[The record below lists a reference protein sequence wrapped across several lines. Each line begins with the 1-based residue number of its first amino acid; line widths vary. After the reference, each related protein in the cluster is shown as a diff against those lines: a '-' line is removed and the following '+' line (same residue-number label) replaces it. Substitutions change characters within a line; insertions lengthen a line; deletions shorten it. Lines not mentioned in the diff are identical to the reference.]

1 MAGQQA
7 KKKAAISSTVTKDRV
22 VPMEKIRN
30 IGIIAHID
38 AGKTTTTER
47 ILFETGKTYK
57 LGSVDEGTTVTDWME
72 QERERG
78 ITIVSAAIT
87 TFWDLQP
94 AGRQVSSVESGRY
107 RINIIDT
114 PGHIDF
120 TAEVER
126 SLRVLD
132 GAVMVFDGR
141 TGVESQSETVWRQA
155 DKYKVPRICIL
166 NKLNL
171 IGADFEKS
179 IESVRERLG
188 ANASP
193 VQIPMGLEHDLHGVV
208 DLISMKALTYEGI
221 ADNKLKES
229 EIPQEFKELAGKY
242 RNELI
247 EKVAEFDDE
256 TLAKYLEGKELDE
269 VDIKKAIRAGVIAGK
284 FFPILGGD
292 NRTATV
298 QLLLNAVVE
307 YLPSPLDLPPVE
319 GENPGTGKKETRKP
333 DKDEPFSALA
343 FKVVTD
349 PHVGRLVYLRIYSGI
364 LKSGQQ
370 IFNTSKRINERIG
383 KLVLMHADQRELIE
397 EAFAGEIVA
406 AVGIKDTTTGNTLS
420 EPGRPVLLESIT
432 FPEPVI
438 SLAIEP
444 ATKQDLEKMGLALKK
459 LSDEDPTFKIKTN
472 HETGQTIISGMGE
485 LQLEVLVDR
494 MKREFNVEAK
504 TGAPQVAYKETIK
517 AKGLGEGK
525 YIRQTG
531 GRGQY
536 GHCFLRVEPKNRG
549 EGFEFVN
556 AVKGGSIPNEFIPAV
571 EKGVREKLENGI
583 LAGFP
588 MVDLQVTL
596 YDGTYHD
603 VDSSEIAFKIAG
615 SMAVEDAVRRSL
627 MILLEPIMKV
637 EVSTPT
643 EFMGDII
650 GDLSSRRAQIQGTED
665 KGIMTVVNALAP
677 LSELSGYATV
687 LRSITQGRA
696 TPYVEP
702 SHYEE
707 VPKNIQ
713 EQIVAKSGKSTAN

>member
-1 MAGQQA
+1 M
-7 KKKAAISSTVTKDRV
+7 TTTRDRV
-22 VPMEKIRN
+22 VPVEKIRN

-47 ILFETGKTYK
+47 LLFETGKTYK

-87 TFWDLQP
+87 TFWDLKKDSNVP
-94 AGRQVSSVESGRY
+94 SGHY

-155 DKYKVPRICIL
+155 DKYHVPRICIL

-171 IGADFEKS
+171 IGADFEASIKS
-179 IESVRERLG
+179 IHERLG
-188 ANASP
+188 ANAAP
-193 VQIPMGLEHDLHGVV
+193 IVLPIGLEHDHRGVI
-208 DLISMKALTYEGI
+208 DLIKMKAFTVKGV
-221 ADNKLKES
+221 ADNKLTE
-229 EIPQEFKELAGKY
+229 EPIPEDLKASAEKY
-242 RNELI
+242 RAALI
-247 EKVAEFDDE
+247 EAVAEFDDE
-256 TLAKYLEGKELDE
+256 ALAKYLDGKELSE
-269 VDIKKAIRAGVIAGK
+269 TDIKRAIRAGVVASK

-292 NRTATV
+292 NRTAEA

-307 YLPSPLDLPPVE
+307 YLPSPIDVPPVE
-319 GENPGTGKKETRKP
+319 GISTKTGEKELRKP
-333 DKDEPFSALA
+333 LNEEPLAALA

-349 PHVGRLVYLRIYSGI
+349 PHVGRLVYARIYSGKI
-364 LKSGQQ
+364 KAGETV
-370 IFNTSKRINERIG
+370 FNSTKRITERVG
-383 KLVLMHADQRELIE
+383 KLVLLHADQRELIE

-406 AVGIKDTTTGNTLS
+406 LVGVRETTTGNSLCVVAK
-420 EPGRPVLLESIT
+420 PIVLESIS
-432 FPEPVI
+432 FPDPVI

-444 ATKQDLEKMGLALKK
+444 ETKSDQEKMGQALNK
-459 LSDEDPTFKIKTN
+459 LSDEDPTFKIKSDL
-472 HETGQTIISGMGE
+472 ETGQTIISGMGE
-485 LQLEVLVDR
+485 LQLEILVDR
-494 MKREFNVEAK
+494 MKREFSVNAK
-504 TGAPQVAYKETIK
+504 TGSPQVAYKETVK
-517 AKGLGEGK
+517 KTAQGEGK

-536 GHCFLRVEPKNRG
+536 GHCFVRVEPLPRG
-549 EGFEFVN
+549 EGFVFVSEI
-556 AVKGGSIPNEFIPAV
+556 KGGTIPAEFIPPI
-571 EKGVREKLENGI
+571 EKGVKEKLEKGI

-588 MVDLQVTL
+588 VTDIKVAV

-615 SMAVEDAVRRSL
+615 SLAVEHAAKAAELV
-627 MILLEPIMKV
+627 LLEPIMKV
-637 EVSTPT
+637 EVSTPD

-650 GDLSSRRAQIQGTED
+650 GDLSSKRAQIMGTE
-665 KGIMTVVNALAP
+665 KHGMLTAINAMVPLAEMSRYSTRIRS
-677 LSELSGYATV
+677 LS
-687 LRSITQGRA
+687 QGRA
-696 TPYVEP
+696 SFYMEP

-707 VPKNIQ
+707 VPRNIA
-713 EQIVAKSGKSTAN
+713 EQLIAKST

>member
-1 MAGQQA
+1 MV
-7 KKKAAISSTVTKDRV
+7 STVTKDRD

-57 LGSVDEGTTVTDWME
+57 LGSVDEGTTATDWME

-87 TFWDLQP
+87 TFWNLKKKT
-94 AGRQVSSVESGRY
+94 SVEAGNY

-132 GAVMVFDGR
+132 GAIMVFDGC

-155 DKYKVPRICIL
+155 DKYSVPRICIL

-171 IGADFEKS
+171 IGADFEGSIKS
-179 IESVRERLG
+179 IRERLG
-188 ANASP
+188 ANAAA
-193 VQIPMGLEHDLHGVV
+193 VQIPIGLEHDLKGIV
-208 DLISMKALTYEGI
+208 DIVGMKAYTYKGI
-221 ADNKLKES
+221 EDNRLRE
-229 EIPQEFKELAGKY
+229 QEVPKDLVNSAKKY
-242 RNELI
+242 RAELV
-247 EKVAEFDDE
+247 EAVAEFDDAA
-256 TLAKYLEGKELDE
+256 LKKYLEGEELSE
-269 VDIKKAIRAGVIAGK
+269 EEIKRAIRKGVIAGK

-292 NRTATV
+292 NRTVIV
-298 QLLLNAVVE
+298 QLLLDAVVE
-307 YLPSPLDLPPVE
+307 YLPSPLDVPAIE
-319 GENPGTGKKETRKP
+319 GQNLKTAEKEKREPK
-333 DKDEPFSALA
+333 KDEPFSALA

-364 LKSGQQ
+364 IKAGEKVYNVTKQTQ
-370 IFNTSKRINERIG
+370 ERIG
-383 KLVLMHADQRELIE
+383 KLVILHADQRELID
-397 EAFAGEIVA
+397 EAYAGEIVA
-406 AVGIKDTTTGNTLS
+406 AVGIKGTTTGDTLTVAS
-420 EPGRPVLLESIT
+420 HPLVFESIS

-444 ATKQDLEKMGLALKK
+444 ATKSDQEKMGTALNK
-459 LSDEDPTFKIKTN
+459 LSDEDPTFKIKSDP
-472 HETGQTIISGMGE
+472 ETGQTIISGMGE
-485 LQLEVLVDR
+485 LQLEVLVER
-494 MKREFNVEAK
+494 MKREFGVHAK

-517 AKGLGEGK
+517 RTAEGEGK

-536 GHCFLRVEPKNRG
+536 GHCFVRVEPLPRG
-549 EGFEFVN
+549 EGSEFVSEI
-556 AVKGGSIPNEFIPAV
+556 KGGAIPSEFIPAV
-571 EKGVREKLENGI
+571 EKGIKEKMEKGI

-588 MVDLQVTL
+588 MTDMKIAL
-596 YDGTYHD
+596 YDGTFHD

-615 SMAVEDAVRRSL
+615 SLALQEAAKKAEMV
-627 MILLEPIMKV
+627 LLEPIMKV
-637 EVSTPT
+637 EVTTPD

-650 GDLSSRRAQIQGTED
+650 GDLSSKRAQIQSSEKRGVLT
-665 KGIMTVVNALAP
+665 IINAMAP
-677 LSELSGYATV
+677 LAELSGYATK
-687 LRSITQGRA
+687 LRSISQGRA
-696 TPYVEP
+696 NPYIEP

-707 VPKNIQ
+707 VPRNIA
-713 EQIVAKSGKSTAN
+713 EKLISGKDKEAEED

>member
-1 MAGQQA
+1 MPGQQI
-7 KKKAAISSTVTKDRV
+7 KKKAALVVTKTQDRDL
-22 VPMEKIRN
+22 PMEKIRN

-57 LGSVDEGTTVTDWME
+57 LGSVDDGTTATDWME

-87 TFWDLQP
+87 TFWDLQTT
-94 AGRQVSSVESGRY
+94 SSVENGHY
-107 RINIIDT
+107 RVNIIDT

-155 DKYKVPRICIL
+155 DRYGVPRICIL

-171 IGADFEKS
+171 IGADFEGSLKS
-179 IESVRERLG
+179 IEEKLG
-188 ANASP
+188 ANAHP
-193 VQIPMGLEHDLHGVV
+193 VQIPIGLEHDHTGIV
-208 DLISMKALTYEGI
+208 DLIRMKAYTYKGI
-221 ADNKLKES
+221 EDDKLKES
-229 EIPQEFKELAGKY
+229 EIPEDLLDQAKILRE
-242 RNELI
+242 ELI
-247 EKVAEFDDE
+247 EAVAEYDDE
-256 TLAKYLEGKELDE
+256 TLAKYLEGQELSE
-269 VDIKKAIRAGVIAGK
+269 ADIKKAIRAGTITGK

-292 NRTATV
+292 NRTATT
-298 QLLLNAVVE
+298 QHLLDAVVE
-307 YLPSPLDLPPVE
+307 YLPSPLEVPPVE
-319 GENPGTGKKETRKP
+319 GENLKTGKKETRKP
-333 DKDEPFSALA
+333 DNNEPTCALA

-349 PHVGRLVYLRIYSGI
+349 PHVGRLVYLRIYSGT
-364 LKSGQQ
+364 LKAGQSVYNSTKQ
-370 IFNTSKRINERIG
+370 ITERIG
-383 KLVLMHADQRELIE
+383 KLVIMHADQRELVE
-397 EAFAGEIVA
+397 EAYAGEIVA
-406 AVGIKDTTTGNTLS
+406 AVGIKDTTTGHTICDASNQI
-420 EPGRPVLLESIT
+420 VLESIN

-444 ATKQDLEKMGLALKK
+444 ATKQDQERMGLALQK
-459 LSDEDPTFKIKTN
+459 LSDEDPTFRIKSD

-494 MKREFNVEAK
+494 MKREFNVVAQ
-504 TGAPQVAYKETIK
+504 TGAPQVAYKETV
-517 AKGLGEGK
+517 KGSATGEGK

-536 GHCFLRVEPKNRG
+536 GHCFLRVEALGRG
-549 EGFEFVN
+549 EGYKWESEI
-556 AVKGGSIPNEFIPAV
+556 KGGSIPSEFIPAI
-571 EKGVREKLENGI
+571 EKGVKEKMDKGI

-588 MVDLQVTL
+588 LTDMKVVV

-615 SMAVEDAVRRSL
+615 SMALDDACKKAEL
-627 MILLEPIMKV
+627 TLLEPIMNV
-637 EVSTPT
+637 EVSTPD

-650 GDLSSRRAQIQGTED
+650 GDLSAKRAQIQGTEERA
-665 KGIMTVVNALAP
+665 GMTVINATVP
-677 LSELSGYATV
+677 LSELSGYATK
-687 LRSITQGRA
+687 LRSVSQGRA
-696 TPYVEP
+696 RPYMEP

-707 VPKNIQ
+707 MPKALIENL
-713 EQIVAKSGKSTAN
+713 VSKNVGD

>member
-1 MAGQQA
+1 MAAQVT
-7 KKKAAISSTVTKDRV
+7 KKKAAMVMTVTKDRV
-22 VPMEKIRN
+22 VPLEKIRN

-57 LGSVDEGTTVTDWME
+57 QGSVDEGTTVTDWME

-87 TFWDLQP
+87 TFWDLKKT
-94 AGRQVSSVESGRY
+94 SNISGGHY
-107 RINIIDT
+107 RVNIIDT

-132 GAVMVFDGR
+132 GAIMVFDGR

-155 DKYKVPRICIL
+155 DRYKVPRICIL

-171 IGADFEKS
+171 IGADFEGSIKS
-179 IESVRERLG
+179 IRDRLG
-188 ANASP
+188 ANAAAI
-193 VQIPMGLEHDLHGVV
+193 QIPIGIEHSLNGVIDLT
-208 DLISMKALTYEGI
+208 IMKAYTYESV
-221 ADNKLKES
+221 ES
-229 EIPQEFKELAGKY
+229 NILDEREIPAELIEKAKEY
-242 RNELI
+242 RNILI
-247 EKVAEFDDE
+247 EKVAEFDDQ
-256 TLAKYLEGKELDE
+256 TLSKYLDGRQLDE
-269 VDIKKAIRAGVIAGK
+269 VDIKRAIREGVVKGK

-298 QLLLNAVVE
+298 QLLLDAVVE
-307 YLPSPLDLPPVE
+307 FLPSPIDLEDVE
-319 GENPGTGKKETRKP
+319 GTNLSTGEVVKRKRENKES
-333 DKDEPFSALA
+333 FSALA
-343 FKVVTD
+343 FKVITD
-349 PHVGRLVYLRIYSGI
+349 PHVGRLVYLRIYSGT
-364 LKSGQQ
+364 LKSGQEVY
-370 IFNTSKRINERIG
+370 NSSKRVYQRIG

-397 EAFAGEIVA
+397 EAFSGEIVA
-406 AVGIKDTTTGNTLS
+406 AVGIKDTTTGNTLCTP
-420 EPGRPVLLESIT
+420 ENPILLESIT
-432 FPEPVI
+432 FPDPVI

-444 ATKQDLEKMGLALKK
+444 ATKQDLEKMGMALKK

-472 HETGQTIISGMGE
+472 FETGQTIISGMGE

-494 MKREFNVEAK
+494 MKREFNVDAK

-517 AKGLGEGK
+517 VKGQGEGK

-536 GHCFLRVEPKNRG
+536 GHCYLRVEPKNRG

-556 AVKGGSIPNEFIPAV
+556 KIKGGSIPSEFIPAI

-588 MVDLQVTL
+588 MVDIKVELF
-596 YDGTYHD
+596 DGTYHD

-615 SMAVEDAVRRSL
+615 SLAVEQAVREAQMVL
-627 MILLEPIMKV
+627 IEPIMKV
-637 EVSTPT
+637 EVSTPAD
-643 EFMGDII
+643 FMGDII

-665 KGIMTVVNALAP
+665 KGTMTIINALAP

-713 EQIVAKSGKSTAN
+713 DQIVAKSGKAAN

>member
-1 MAGQQA
+1 MPAQVA
-7 KKKAAISSTVTKDRV
+7 KKKAAMVMTVTKDRD
-22 VPMEKIRN
+22 VPLEKILN

-57 LGSVDEGTTVTDWME
+57 QGSVDEGTTVTDWMA

-87 TFWDLQP
+87 TFWDLQTGSAIP
-94 AGRQVSSVESGRY
+94 NGHY
-107 RINIIDT
+107 RVNIIDT

-155 DKYKVPRICIL
+155 DRYHVPRICIL

-171 IGADFEKS
+171 IGADFEGS
-179 IESVRERLG
+179 IASIKDRLG
-188 ANASP
+188 ADAAP
-193 VQIPMGLEHDLHGVV
+193 VQIPIGLEHDLTGVI
-208 DLISMKALTYEGI
+208 DLIKMKAFTYKATE
-221 ADNKLKES
+221 DNKLTEE
-229 EIPQEFKELAGKY
+229 EIPAELLSEAKKY
-242 RNELI
+242 RDVLI

-256 TLAKYLEGKELDE
+256 TLSKYLEGKDLSEA
-269 VDIKKAIRAGVIAGK
+269 DIKRAIRRGVIAVK

-298 QLLLNAVVE
+298 QLLLDAVVE
-307 YLPSPLDLPPVE
+307 YLPSPIDLPAIE
-319 GENPGTGKKETRKP
+319 GVNPKTNEKELREPKN
-333 DKDEPFSALA
+333 DVPFSALA

-349 PHVGRLVYLRIYSGI
+349 PHVGRLVYMRVYSGTVKAGEVI
-364 LKSGQQ
+364 Y
-370 IFNTSKRINERIG
+370 NVSKQKQERIG
-383 KLVLMHADQRELIE
+383 KLVLLHADQRELVDR
-397 EAFAGEIVA
+397 AFAGEIVA
-406 AVGIKDTTTGNTLS
+406 AVGIRETTTGNSLS
-420 EPGRPVLLESIT
+420 HPNHPILLESIS

-444 ATKQDLEKMGLALKK
+444 ATKSDQEKMGLALQK
-459 LSDEDPTFKIKTN
+459 LSDEDPTFKIKAN

-485 LQLEVLVDR
+485 LQLEILVDR
-494 MKREFNVEAK
+494 MKREFNVDAK
-504 TGAPQVAYKETIK
+504 TGVPQVAYKETIK
-517 AKGLGEGK
+517 KIAQGEGR

-536 GHCFLRVEPKNRG
+536 GHCFLRVEPKGRG
-549 EGFEFVN
+549 EGYEWKSEIKGASIPSEFV
-556 AVKGGSIPNEFIPAV
+556 PAI

-588 MVDLQVTL
+588 MTDMKVVV
-596 YDGTYHD
+596 YDGSYHD

-615 SMAVEDAVRRSL
+615 SLAVEEAAKKAD
-627 MILLEPIMKV
+627 MILLEPIMKI
-637 EVSTPT
+637 EVTTPD
-643 EFMGDII
+643 ESMGDVI
-650 GDLSSRRAQIQGTED
+650 GDLSSKRAQIQGTE
-665 KGIMTVVNALAP
+665 KRGNMTVILGLVPLAEVP
-677 LSELSGYATV
+677 GYATK
-687 LRSITQGRA
+687 LRSLTQGRA
-696 TPYVEP
+696 SFYMEP

-707 VPKNIQ
+707 VPAN
-713 EQIVAKSGKSTAN
+713 VAANLIAQKTTTGFHRS